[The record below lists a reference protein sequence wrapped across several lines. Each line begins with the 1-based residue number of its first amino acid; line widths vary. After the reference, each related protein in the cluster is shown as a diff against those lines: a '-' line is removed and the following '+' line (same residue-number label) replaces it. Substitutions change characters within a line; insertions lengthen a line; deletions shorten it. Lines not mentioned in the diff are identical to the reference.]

1 MKKLNSVEREIFLRS
16 EWRGVRTK
24 AYSSGCC
31 LGFSLSLSPTLEI
44 FYESLQFFSIIEI
57 QLKLD
62 VMEIVEVK
70 SKWMFQW

>member
-1 MKKLNSVEREIFLRS
+1 VKKLNSVEREKLLRS

-31 LGFSLSLSPTLEI
+31 LGFSLSLTLEI

>member
-1 MKKLNSVEREIFLRS
+1 
-16 EWRGVRTK
+16 VRTK
-24 AYSSGCC
+24 VYSSGCC

-62 VMEIVEVK
+62 VTEIVEDK
-70 SKWMFQW
+70 SKWMFQC